1 MSAMTDAIYE
11 RSYYRYYP
19 SGVPAL
25 VVNWVVSIIEFL
37 LAIRLLLVLFGA
49 SASSEFVAWFY
60 GLTGRLVEPFFGAFP
75 NLYLGSFVIELST
88 IFAMIG
94 YAIIGWLVVQ
104 VFALISSALARP

>member
-1 MSAMTDAIYE
+1 MVDIVYE
-11 RSYYRYYP
+11 HSRYWYYP

-25 VVNWVVSIIEFL
+25 IVNWVVSIIEFL

-60 GLTGRLVEPFFGAFP
+60 GLTGRLVGPFFGAFP
-75 NLYLGSFVIELST
+75 NLSLGGFVIELST

-94 YAIIGWLVVQ
+94 YAIIGWLIVQ
-104 VFALISSALARP
+104 VLALVSSALARPL